1 MFGTEQPAPH
11 PNPPSDLAVRELPII
26 KIQPS
31 WYRIHQTR
39 YGALHFGASGRS
51 RFDAPNEAYGVMYV
65 ALQHHGAF
73 IETFG
78 SQTGTGVISEAE
90 LSLRSISCLETQQ
103 KLRLVDLTGA
113 GLAKLGADGRLCTGD
128 HWLSQQWAFE
138 LWQHPIQADGIYYR
152 PRHDLDQ
159 YCAAIFDRTS
169 ELWSIQD
176 TQNCNSRNFSAT
188 LADILDTYG
197 FGLID

>member
-1 MFGTEQPAPH
+1 MVGPKQLPAH
-11 PNPPSDLAVRELPII
+11 PAPPSDLAIRELPTIE
-26 KIQPS
+26 IQSS

-39 YGALHFGASGRS
+39 HGVMFFGKLGQN
-51 RFDAPNEAYGVMYV
+51 RFDAPNQAYGVMYV
-65 ALQHHGAF
+65 ALQPHGAF

-78 SQTGTGVISEAE
+78 SQTGIGVISEAE